1 MNEKLE
7 TAAALEMKLFQL
19 FLSEMEELEL
29 SAQALGTFSPLMA
42 DHMWREECYHLMK
55 RVEATNAEMPD
66 CKPAKPRM
74 VD

>member
-7 TAAALEMKLFQL
+7 KAIALEMELFQL
-19 FLSEMEELEL
+19 FLSVLEEIKL

-55 RVEATNAEMPD
+55 RVEATNA
-66 CKPAKPRM
+66 
-74 VD
+74 

>member
-1 MNEKLE
+1 MEK
-7 TAAALEMKLFQL
+7 AATLEMKLFKH
-19 FLSEMEELEL
+19 FLSVLEEIEL
-29 SAQALGTFSPLMA
+29 SAQALGTYSPLMA

-66 CKPAKPRM
+66 CKPAKPRL